1 MLVPDGVVK
10 RLMARAFPSHAVTIE
25 CDGGPPAVLSH
36 FPCLEGHYHTKGS
49 TVRLL
54 SVAQE
59 SLLETL
65 GRRLDK
71 ARDVNARLSR
81 ELATVTQLV
90 SQRG

>member
-25 CDGGPPAVLSH
+25 CDGGPPAVLCH
-36 FPCLEGHYHTKGS
+36 FPCFEGHYHTKGS

-65 GRRLDK
+65 VRRLDN
-71 ARDVNARLSR
+71 ARDVNARLSL
-81 ELATVTQLV
+81 ELATATQQV
-90 SQRG
+90 SS

>member
-1 MLVPDGVVK
+1 MLVPDSVVK

-65 GRRLDK
+65 SRQLDR
-71 ARDVNARLSR
+71 ARAANARLSQ
-81 ELATVTQLV
+81 ELQTAAQLASV
-90 SQRG
+90 

>member
-1 MLVPDGVVK
+1 MLVRDSTVK

-36 FPCLEGHYHTKGS
+36 FPCPEGHYHTKGS

-54 SVAQE
+54 SLAQE

-65 GRRLDK
+65 SRQLDR
-71 ARDVNARLSR
+71 ARAANARLSQ
-81 ELATVTQLV
+81 ELQTAAQLASV
-90 SQRG
+90 

>member
-10 RLMARAFPSHAVTIE
+10 RLMARAFPSHAVTID

-65 GRRLDK
+65 VRRLDN
-71 ARDVNARLSR
+71 ARDVNARLSL
-81 ELATVTQLV
+81 ELATATQQV
-90 SQRG
+90 ST

>member
-36 FPCLEGHYHTKGS
+36 SPCPEGNYHTKGS

-65 GRRLDK
+65 VRRLDN
-71 ARDVNARLSR
+71 ARDVNARLSL
-81 ELATVTQLV
+81 ELATATQQV
-90 SQRG
+90 SS

>member
-36 FPCLEGHYHTKGS
+36 FPCLEGHYHTMGS

-81 ELATVTQLV
+81 ELATATQLV
-90 SQRG
+90 SP

>member
-10 RLMARAFPSHAVTIE
+10 RLMARAFPSHAVTID
-25 CDGGPPAVLSH
+25 CDCGPPAVLCH
-36 FPCLEGHYHTKGS
+36 FPCVEGHYHTEGS

-81 ELATVTQLV
+81 ELATATQLV
-90 SQRG
+90 SS